1 MDASDHDSG
10 PGGFAASASSGWVG
24 VGNRT
29 DANPLTLSLSPSDGE
44 RVPVRASE
52 GSLVCS
58 SGSHTLRC
66 MRLSGR
72 EEPLG
77 QSGSGVTRRDLLRG
91 AVATGLLAGAVPGWA
106 AESEGGML
114 YRRLGRTGE
123 KVSAIGLGGYHI
135 GNPKDE
141 QEAIRI
147 MRSAIDRGI
156 TFMDNCWDY
165 HDGNSEVRM
174 GKGLRD
180 GYRQKV
186 FLMTKIDGQT
196 KSSAARQIEDSLQRL
211 QTDHIDLLQ
220 FHEIIRMGDPDR
232 IFGPGGA
239 VEAALEAKKAGK
251 IRYIGFTGH
260 KDPDIHLRMLAVARE
275 HEFRFDAVQMPLNV
289 MDAHFRSFEHKVVP
303 VLVKEKIGVLGMK
316 SMGSG
321 VILQSKTARP
331 IECLHYALNLPTSVV
346 ITGIDRMEILDQALE
361 AARTFKPM
369 SKEEVAALLA
379 RTADVAAAGQYE
391 PFKTTT
397 NFDGTA
403 HHPEWLG
410 GIGAKG
416 KCDSL

>member
-1 MDASDHDSG
+1 MDQSDHDTACSK
-10 PGGFAASASSGWVG
+10 
-24 VGNRT
+24 
-29 DANPLTLSLSPSDGE
+29 LSE
-44 RVPVRASE
+44 
-52 GSLVCS
+52 
-58 SGSHTLRC
+58 
-66 MRLSGR
+66 R
-72 EEPLG
+72 EEPRG
-77 QSGSGVTRRDLLRG
+77 QTGSGVTRRDFLKA

-147 MRSAIDRGI
+147 IRSAIDRGI

-180 GYRQKV
+180 GYRKKV

-196 KSSAARQIEDSLQRL
+196 KASAARQIEESLQRL

-220 FHEIIRMGDPDR
+220 FHEIIRMADPDR
-232 IFGPGGA
+232 IFGRDGA

-260 KDPDIHLRMLAVARE
+260 KDPDIHLRMLAVAGE
-275 HEFRFDAVQMPLNV
+275 HKFRFDAVQMPLNV

-303 VLVKEKIGVLGMK
+303 VLVKEDIGVLGMK

-321 VILQSKTARP
+321 VILQSKTAQP
-331 IECLHYALNLPTSVV
+331 IECLQYALNLPTSVV

-369 SKEEVAALLA
+369 SQEAVSALLA
-379 RTADVAAAGQYE
+379 RTAEAAGAGKYE
-391 PFKTTT
+391 PFKTTA

-403 HHPEWLG
+403 HNPQWLG
-410 GIGAKG
+410 
-416 KCDSL
+416 